1 MKIPTLLMASLGA
14 LSLKAEEFVPAP
26 AAVPEPPTASDFEA
40 LRRTSPF
47 TRVLSL
53 TETYALRGVAN
64 IGGERVV
71 TLYNRETKETLTVTP
86 EGDGKG
92 GLALVEIVP
101 SPELDG
107 VAAKISYAGDEA
119 ELKYEPA
126 QLHPEPKGGPGGSS
140 GSSRSG
146 GDGERRGPSPQDIER
161 YKSLPEEKQ
170 AKLREYIGSVMRNY
184 PNLSREERGNLIR
197 GAMVRLMDGRDIEMP
212 QAPPQGQGTPPGG
225 TNTQSQGRPGGGI
238 QAPPSDGRGERNRQ
252 ERDRSGR

>member
-14 LSLKAEEFVPAP
+14 LSLEAQELVPAP
-26 AAVPEPPTASDFEA
+26 EAVPEAPTASDFEA

-53 TETYALRGVAN
+53 TETYALRGVAS
-64 IGGERVV
+64 IGEERVV

-86 EGDGKG
+86 EGDGKV
-92 GLALVEIVP
+92 GLALVEVVP

-126 QLHPEPKGGPGGSS
+126 QLHPESKGGAGGPS
-140 GSSRSG
+140 GASRSG
-146 GDGERRGPSPQDIER
+146 DDKERRGPSAQDIER

-212 QAPPQGQGTPPGG
+212 QAPPQGQAPGSG
-225 TNTQSQGRPGGGI
+225 GNDAQGRPGVSI
-238 QAPPSDGRGERNRQ
+238 QVRPSDGRGEGGRQ